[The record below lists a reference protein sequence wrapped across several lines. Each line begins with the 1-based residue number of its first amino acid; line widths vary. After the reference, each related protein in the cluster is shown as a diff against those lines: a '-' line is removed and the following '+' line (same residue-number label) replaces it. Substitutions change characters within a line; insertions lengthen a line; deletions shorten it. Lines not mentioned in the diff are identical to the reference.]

1 MLHIVNGDCA
11 IQALKD
17 SGIEGDFLSWLDVL
31 HDGPVPEGLSLE
43 ELSEVRAGFI
53 ADCDWAVLEKAKNAF
68 QKRDIVFRKCHEYDE
83 VVLWNSF
90 ELFDQLHIMQLLD
103 GFAQARDNF
112 QHLSVIFFD
121 DYLGSGSIES
131 LPQWLEK
138 RELVSKKQLVLGQLG
153 WKAFTAQTPELM
165 FELAQQDTS
174 VLPFL
179 QSGLLRLFEEFPAEG
194 CGLTRTE
201 HCILDKVRGG
211 VSQLAR
217 LFSAVQAE
225 EPVHFMGDWS
235 FWKRVRGLVEAPQ
248 PLLEVEGD
256 VPFYEPP
263 KTPFPDQVFRK
274 FEVGLTGLGIEV
286 LDNVVDW
293 HAHNPRTFWIGGI
306 HLHPGNDWR
315 WNAERG
321 KFIIN
326 ELSPL

>member
-1 MLHIVNGDCA
+1 M
-11 IQALKD
+11 
-17 SGIEGDFLSWLDVL
+17 
-31 HDGPVPEGLSLE
+31 
-43 ELSEVRAGFI
+43 
-53 ADCDWAVLEKAKNAF
+53 
-68 QKRDIVFRKCHEYDE
+68 
-83 VVLWNSF
+83 VLWNSF

-121 DYLGSGSIES
+121 DYLGRGSIES

-138 RELVSKKQLVLGQLG
+138 RESVSKKQLVLGQLG

-217 LFSAVQAE
+217 LFPAVQAE

-248 PLLEVEGD
+248 PILEVEGD
-256 VPFYEPP
+256 VLFYEPT
-263 KTPFPDQVFRK
+263 KTPFPDQVCRK
-274 FEVGLTGLGIEV
+274 FEVGLTGLG
-286 LDNVVDW
+286 L
-293 HAHNPRTFWIGGI
+293 
-306 HLHPGNDWR
+306 
-315 WNAERG
+315 
-321 KFIIN
+321 KY
-326 ELSPL
+326 